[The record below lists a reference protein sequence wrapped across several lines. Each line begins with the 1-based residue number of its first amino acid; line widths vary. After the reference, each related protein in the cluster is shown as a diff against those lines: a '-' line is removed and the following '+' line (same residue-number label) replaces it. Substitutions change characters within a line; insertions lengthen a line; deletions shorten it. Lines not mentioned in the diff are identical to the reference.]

1 MRLARAALILVGS
14 MTFGAGIACAQAA
27 VGAAKE
33 APSAASSVREAM
45 VQLVVAQEGFYATH
59 GSYTTDLAALGL
71 WGKTEKGAP
80 RVWHRVL
87 HAGGGGWTG
96 HAQGINGMTGSCVV
110 FIGKL
115 ADLASLPTT
124 EVQHLKPTEEGEITC
139 DS

>member
-1 MRLARAALILVGS
+1 MI
-14 MTFGAGIACAQAA
+14 
-27 VGAAKE
+27 
-33 APSAASSVREAM
+33 
-45 VQLVVAQEGFYATH
+45 QLVVAQEGFYAAH

-71 WGKTEKGAP
+71 WGKAGNGP
-80 RVWHRVL
+80 RVWLRVL

-96 HAQGINGMTGSCVV
+96 SAQGANGLTGSCVV
-110 FIGKL
+110 FIGQL